1 MINEESCIFAGRVSE
16 ELTVNTEVC
25 GTNEC
30 SSMKVTTDLNFKKKL
45 PSMCVYITLKMKS
58 CEFVYF
64 IQSELL

>member
-30 SSMKVTTDLNFKKKL
+30 SSMKVTTDLN
-45 PSMCVYITLKMKS
+45 
-58 CEFVYF
+58 
-64 IQSELL
+64 